1 MKRHSILVVLA
12 LASIGGF
19 AHADPKPGTAAA
31 DPGVGEARDRFL
43 RGVDLYREGSFD
55 AALAEFN
62 KAYQLA
68 PNFRVLY
75 NMAQVQT
82 ERHDYVAAL
91 KLLAQYL
98 KDGGTEIP
106 ADRQAQVQ
114 QELTSLKARVTE
126 LTVTSNVA
134 DAELDIDGAAVGN
147 LPLDKP
153 VLVGAGVRQIQLR
166 KPGYVGNEKTLT
178 VAGGDTMTV
187 DLQMQDEP
195 TPAPSPSGSAAEQLA
210 VKPLPSDV
218 DAGASRGPDNHL
230 GFWISAASTVA
241 LAGGA
246 VAFGLVTHSANHSLD
261 NALNQFPADPNRLA
275 GLRSDVKRDAALTDG
290 FTAAAIVA
298 AGFTVY
304 FAISGTHSSKTQE
317 PAQVGLRVAPTAL
330 DVVGTF

>member
-1 MKRHSILVVLA
+1 MKRHSMLVVLA
-12 LASIGGF
+12 LASTSGL
-19 AHADPKPGTAAA
+19 AHADPKPATSAA

-98 KDGGTEIP
+98 KDGGAEIP

-114 QELTSLKARVTE
+114 QELTSLKGRVTE

-134 DAELDIDGAAVGN
+134 DAELDVDGVAVGN

-178 VAGGDTMTV
+178 VAGGDTMTL
-187 DLQMQDEP
+187 DLQMQAEP
-195 TPAPSPSGSAAEQLA
+195 TAAASPSPEQLSA
-210 VKPLPSDV
+210 KPLPSDL
-218 DAGASRGPDNHL
+218 DSGASRGSDNHV

-246 VAFGLVTHSANHSLD
+246 VAFGLVTNSANHSLD
-261 NALNQFPADPNRLA
+261 TALNQFPADPNHLNN
-275 GLRSDVKRDAALTDG
+275 LRSDVKRDAALTDG
-290 FTAAAIVA
+290 FTAAAVIA

-304 FAISGTHSSKTQE
+304 FAISGAHSSKAQE

-330 DVVGTF
+330 DVVGSF

>member
-1 MKRHSILVVLA
+1 
-12 LASIGGF
+12 
-19 AHADPKPGTAAA
+19 
-31 DPGVGEARDRFL
+31 
-43 RGVDLYREGSFD
+43 
-55 AALAEFN
+55 
-62 KAYQLA
+62 
-68 PNFRVLY
+68 
-75 NMAQVQT
+75 MAQVQT

-106 ADRQAQVQ
+106 ADRQSQVQ
-114 QELTSLKARVTE
+114 QEITSLKGRVTE

-134 DAELDIDGAAVGN
+134 DAELDVDGVAVAN

-178 VAGGDTMTV
+178 VAGGDTMTL
-187 DLQMQDEP
+187 DLQMQAEP
-195 TPAPSPSGSAAEQLA
+195 TAPASPSGSAEQLS
-210 VKPLPSDV
+210 VKPLPSGLDSGT
-218 DAGASRGPDNHL
+218 APASDNHV

-261 NALNQFPADPNRLA
+261 NALNQFPADPSRLA
-275 GLRSDVKRDAALTDG
+275 GLRSDVKRDAAFTDG
-290 FTAAAIVA
+290 FTAAAVVA

-304 FAISGTHSSKTQE
+304 FAISGAHSSKAEE
-317 PAQVGLRVAPTAL
+317 PAKVGLRVAPTAL
-330 DVVGTF
+330 DVVGNF